1 MGQHTGTSELAVKCL
16 CGFQAWATMD
26 ELIVIVQEHGIE
38 AHNVNVTYERVVEM
52 MRSESSDAT
61 AEHSMLR
68 ASAGPEA
75 RAARAQG
82 HRE

>member
-16 CGFQAWATMD
+16 CGFEAWATED

-38 AHNVNVTYERVVEM
+38 AHNVNVTYERALEM

-61 AEHSMLR
+61 AENSITR
-68 ASAGPEA
+68 AVACP
-75 RAARAQG
+75 
-82 HRE
+82 